1 MTTLTQTHTA
11 TSRGAGL
18 PSTIAE
24 RPNALIVVDAQ
35 RGFINAAGNSKTV
48 MNYIHWLLD
57 SPQFDVVI
65 ATQFVN
71 LNNSSYRRALD
82 YNEMTLGDVK
92 TNLDERVESR
102 ADLVVTKYGYGIDSL
117 DMDGVDELLR
127 ANDIDSV
134 LVVGFDTDACV
145 LATAYSLFDAGIVPV
160 IDSRGCASSGG
171 AAMHDAALKIAA
183 RNLRV
188 I

>member
-1 MTTLTQTHTA
+1 MTTLTQTQTA
-11 TSRGAGL
+11 TSRAAGL
-18 PSTIAE
+18 PSTVAE

-35 RGFINAAGNSKTV
+35 RGFINAVEGAKTV

-65 ATQFVN
+65 ATQFIN
-71 LNNSSYRRALD
+71 PDNSAFRRALD
-82 YNEMTLGDVK
+82 YNDMTLGDVK
-92 TNLDERVESR
+92 TNLDERVDAR
-102 ADLVVTKYGYGIDSL
+102 ADQVVTTYGYGIDSL
-117 DMDGVDELLR
+117 DMDYVDDLLR
-127 ANDIDSV
+127 GNNIDSA
-134 LVVGFDTDACV
+134 LVVGFETDGAV

-171 AAMHDAALKIAA
+171 ADMHNAALQIAA